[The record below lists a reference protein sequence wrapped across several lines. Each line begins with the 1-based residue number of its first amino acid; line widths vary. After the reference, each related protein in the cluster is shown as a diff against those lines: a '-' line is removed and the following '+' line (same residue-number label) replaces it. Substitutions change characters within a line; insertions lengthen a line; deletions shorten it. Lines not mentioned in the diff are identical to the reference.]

1 MSLKADKTT
10 AMLCHHRNCLN
21 KARYYYVDT
30 SLLYCPEHW
39 RLLLASEVTR

>member
-39 RLLLASEVTR
+39 RLLLASEA